1 MNSDLSLKYPAF
13 DVRLRKE
20 KGQTFIFDS
29 IRKKWL
35 VLTPEEWVRQHLL
48 NYLTVEKKFLGS
60 AIAIEKELML
70 NDLKRRYD
78 LVVYTPQ
85 LSPYLIVEC
94 KAPFVELDQV
104 VIDQALRYNL
114 VLKAPYVMITNGI
127 QDFVFN
133 AQNERCE
140 LPLPPEPF

>member
-13 DVRLRKE
+13 NTRLRKE
-20 KGQTFIFDS
+20 NGQTFIFDT

-48 NYLTVEKKFLGS
+48 NYLTVEKKFPGS

-85 LSPYLIVEC
+85 LRPYLIVEC
-94 KAPFVELDQV
+94 KAPYVELSQV

-114 VLKAPYVMITNGI
+114 VLKAPFIMITNGI
-127 QDFVFN
+127 RDFVYN
-133 AQNERCE
+133 AQNEACE
-140 LPLPPEPF
+140 LPPPPVSL